1 MSENVIGKFCALGKK
16 NTLVY
21 PKSIP
26 GYTSPEPQA
35 LTEDKQ
41 KLKFVYTPIK
51 YKIILELDGGHYAAD
66 EWDID
71 YFTVEDTPFV
81 PVMPHKEGYT
91 FTGWNIKRVSTGE
104 KLDYIG
110 GVGDVYCTPTWREH
124 AILVSGTNLHKM
136 LEDMAGGDV
145 NNIMAIQNSPTLIEN
160 DYYNISSTSTPIL
173 ARFDSGIVYIYCQY
187 DIYCNEDMSCAFK
200 DMTILR
206 DISALYN
213 IICND
218 GTDIS
223 EMCSGCKLLS
233 DLSPIEEEWGDVKFS
248 DFTDAF
254 KDTAA
259 LASGRVPEW
268 YRWSV
273 KVNYLSST
281 GANLGAS
288 EKIVIPGE
296 TIYPESYTGYKA
308 YTESIIIDSDD
319 KEYTFIYEPI
329 QYKIS
334 YIVDGSPIV
343 IPGAATHYTIE
354 DIDYYPPE
362 LSKEGYK
369 FSGWSPECIHSGE
382 YGDVTFIATYIKI

>member
-41 KLKFVYTPIK
+41 KLKFIYTPIQ
-51 YKIILELDGGHYAAD
+51 YKILIDLEGGYFETD
-66 EWDID
+66 QWTRDT
-71 YFTVEDTPFV
+71 FTVEDSEIV
-81 PVMPHKEGYT
+81 PVDPHKHGYV
-91 FTGWNIKRVSTGE
+91 FTGWDIRRVSTGE
-104 KLDYIG
+104 KLYCIG
-110 GVGDVYCTPTWREH
+110 GIGDVACTATWREY
-124 AILVSGTNLHKM
+124 AILMPGANLRKM
-136 LEDMAGGDV
+136 FEDMAGGDI
-145 NNIMAIQNSPTLIEN
+145 NNIMAIQWSPTLIEQ
-160 DYYNISSTSTPIL
+160 DYYNISCTSTPIL
-173 ARFDSGIVYIYCQY
+173 ARYDSGIVYICCQY
-187 DIYCNEDMSCAFK
+187 DIYCNEDMSGAFK

-206 DISALYN
+206 DISALRYF
-213 IICND
+213 ICNN

-233 DLSPIEEEWGDVKFS
+233 DLSPIEEWGDVEFS
-248 DFTDAF
+248 DFTNAF
-254 KDTAA
+254 NDTAA

-273 KVNYLSST
+273 KLNYISST
-281 GANLGAS
+281 GTNLNVS
-288 EKIVIPGE
+288 EKVVIPGE
-296 TIYPESYTGYKA
+296 TIYPETYAGYTV
-308 YTESIIIDSDD
+308 YTKSITIDSED

-329 QYKIS
+329 NYKIF
-334 YIVDGSPIV
+334 YIVDGESIV

-354 DIDYYPPE
+354 DISYYPPE

-369 FSGWSPECIHSGE
+369 FSGWSPECIYSGE
-382 YGDVTFIATYIKI
+382 YGDVTFIATYTKI